1 MEFLEGPLDDGQLV
15 VHRSYYVNL
24 DVMRGFR
31 IDNGYARGECW
42 VGDDLL
48 GSQVCIWGLLG
59 IIYMVQIG
67 WKIANEM
74 FWVFIKHGL
83 VAIILMDYG

>member
-48 GSQVCIWGLLG
+48 GSQVCI
-59 IIYMVQIG
+59 
-67 WKIANEM
+67 
-74 FWVFIKHGL
+74 
-83 VAIILMDYG
+83 